1 MPQSTTTINAVALS
15 VTVSGQDI
23 CGTTTQVD
31 LTIERL
37 TSEFFT
43 ACGDYPVVLVGKRR
57 WSGTLN
63 IAYSETANE
72 GHDIVVTAFDAGT
85 AAAMVLSPAG
95 GNVGDLQWSGNV
107 LFTSM
112 PYTFNPG
119 DAAVILLSVPFLGT
133 GALTRAAV
141 T

>member
-1 MPQSTTTINAVALS
+1 MPQSTTTINAKALS

-31 LTIERL
+31 LTVERL
-37 TSEFFT
+37 TAEFFT

-63 IAYSETANE
+63 FAYSETANE
-72 GHDIVVTAFDAGT
+72 AHDVIVTAFDAGT
-85 AAAMVLSPAG
+85 AAAVVFSPAG
-95 GNVGDLQWSGNV
+95 GNTGDLQWSGNV

-112 PYTFNPG
+112 PYSFNPG
-119 DAAVILLSVPFLGT
+119 DANAIMLSVPFLGT
-133 GALTRAAV
+133 GDLTRAAAS
-141 T
+141 